1 MVLGDKIN
9 VFKEDG
15 EKGVT
20 KLTEPSKKIFVKLDD
35 KQVKEVI
42 TSSTKRTL
50 PSWKTDELT

>member
-20 KLTEPSKKIFVKLDD
+20 KLTEPSKKVFVKLDD

-42 TSSTKRTL
+42 TSSTKGTL
-50 PSWKTDELT
+50 PS